1 MAASYPVNYKIFND
15 SSALP
20 DQTTTLFLAGH
31 FMLTLCFCLE
41 DNPPLLCHSAYRP
54 QIGDTISLSEFDRNL
69 GPLKVTAVV
78 GDGFDNRG
86 VRIRVRQA
94 RIETT
99 A

>member
-1 MAASYPVNYKIFND
+1 MAASYPRNCETVND
-15 SSALP
+15 WSALP

-31 FMLTLCFCLE
+31 FMLTLCFCLD
-41 DNPPLLCHSAYRP
+41 DNPPVLCHSAYRP

-94 RIETT
+94 RSETT
-99 A
+99 T